1 MTEPEFNDWKR
12 RITSAEPSDRSD
24 AADNPPLRPRKE
36 IVRCLIKAL
45 KDENSLVR
53 TCTADSLGMHA
64 VKPAREAL
72 RKALGQEDDELAR
85 AFMFSSLGAV
95 GQLGDL
101 ERLTKELSAEL
112 SPLLSIHAALG
123 LAFCGENVSMN
134 RLIKALDKGDFN
146 QIPAANLIGEYLGS
160 HRLYVSLLRRKVTK
174 QLRRKDL
181 MPSQTEALES
191 LLSQIEAS
199 YKLDD

>member
-1 MTEPEFNDWKR
+1 
-12 RITSAEPSDRSD
+12 
-24 AADNPPLRPRKE
+24 
-36 IVRCLIKAL
+36 
-45 KDENSLVR
+45 
-53 TCTADSLGMHA
+53 MHA

-85 AFMFSSLGAV
+85 AFVFSSLGAV
-95 GQLGDL
+95 GELGDL

-123 LAFCGENVSMN
+123 LAFCAENVSMN
-134 RLIKALDKGDFN
+134 RLIKALNKGDFN